1 MNKIK
6 AFEVVTNTDLTE
18 GRGSDRVI
26 AYVLDHELARAWAS
40 DKGVMGSPAQVRA
53 VDLYEVEGTY
63 FPTHAAVKLL
73 SPEDLQAAQAE
84 IRRKALRKLTAAEIA
99 ALGLELV
106 SPEQAIEAARAILAA
121 VEKGDPA

>member
-26 AYVLDHELARAWAS
+26 AYVLDPELARAWAS

-53 VDLYEVEGTY
+53 VELYEVEGMY
-63 FPTHAAVKLL
+63 FPVHAAVKLL
-73 SPEDLQAAQAE
+73 NHEDLQAAQAE

-99 ALGLELV
+99 ALGIAVGLEGV
-106 SPEQAIEAARAILAA
+106 RP
-121 VEKGDPA
+121 